1 MDQGVYPFV
10 SENCI
15 LILADKELAV
25 NYITLKYFPLEK
37 D

>member
-10 SENCI
+10 LENCI
-15 LILADKELAV
+15 LILVDKELAV
-25 NYITLKYFPLEK
+25 NCITLKYFPLEK